1 MPALP
6 VLAAAIAMAA
16 VLAGCAS
23 RTPPPALEPAPVP
36 QPPPAPPP
44 APAPPVDWREA
55 PLSLGDWGYGDRLG
69 PRAAF
74 GAEGPLFVVE
84 CTPARQIRIVRLGV
98 ASGGTLIVRTT
109 FGERVLPASGEAFTT
124 AATLASSDP
133 LLDEIAFSRG
143 RVLVRVG
150 GQPDL
155 VVPSWPELARVVE
168 DCRG

>member
-1 MPALP
+1 MPALR
-6 VLAAAIAMAA
+6 VLAAAIAT

-23 RTPPPALEPAPVP
+23 RTPPPAPEPVP
-36 QPPPAPPP
+36 VPRPPPASPP
-44 APAPPVDWREA
+44 APAPPLDWRDA

-74 GAEGPLFVVE
+74 GAEGPAFVVE

-98 ASGGTLIVRTT
+98 ASGATLIVRTT
-109 FGERVLPASGEAFTT
+109 FGERALPASSDASTA
-124 AATLASSDP
+124 AATLAPSDP

-155 VVPSWPELARVVE
+155 IVPSWPELARVVE